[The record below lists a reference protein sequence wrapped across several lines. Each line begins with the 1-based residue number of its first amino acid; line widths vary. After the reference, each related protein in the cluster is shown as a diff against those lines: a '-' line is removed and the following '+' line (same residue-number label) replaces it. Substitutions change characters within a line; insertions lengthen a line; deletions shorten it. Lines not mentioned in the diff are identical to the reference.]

1 MEGRRRWDE
10 VRARREGV
18 ERGQGRRP
26 ALEGGYWAA
35 LQALFTRDVSGAA
48 LLDFV
53 QHEPHETLR
62 FLSRDLDL
70 PALARMPWHRRYPL
84 TLWRVFLA
92 TAHRLS
98 PPRRLLF
105 AIAVP
110 LLLISWLDYLVV
122 QGGLWRAGW
131 PPLFAWLLAA
141 ATLLLFLLVV
151 ELRDKLSLKGDLEI
165 ARQIQF
171 GLLPFEPFDR
181 DGLCVRV
188 TMRPANTVGG
198 DYFDVVPL
206 GDGRVGVAIGDVA
219 GKGMPAALLMALL
232 QGSLQTLLTAGL
244 RGAALMAKLN
254 EHLCAQIPSNRL
266 VTLFFAESEPGADR
280 LRYVNAG
287 HNPPLLF
294 RGDGSVR
301 RLEATGLAL
310 GILPDAVFEETT
322 VELLEGDRLLLYTD
336 GVTEAMN
343 EAEDEYGE
351 ARLTAWAA
359 TRRGLDPHALVEGVV
374 TDVLSFCGS
383 ARPAD
388 DMTVLSVERTTSA
401 AAIGL
406 SAPAPDA
413 ARPRP

>member
-10 VRARREGV
+10 VRSRRDNAG
-18 ERGQGRRP
+18 RGHGRRP
-26 ALEGGYWAA
+26 AFEEGYWGA
-35 LQALFTRDVSGAA
+35 LRALFTRDVSGAA
-48 LLDFV
+48 LRDFV

-62 FLSRDLDL
+62 FLAHDIDL
-70 PALARMPWHRRYPL
+70 PSLAGLPWYRRLPL
-84 TLWRVFLA
+84 TVWRAFLA

-110 LLLISWLDYLVV
+110 VLLIAWLDYLLL
-122 QGGLWRAGW
+122 QGGLFRPGL
-131 PPLFAWLLAA
+131 PPLFAWLLVS

-181 DGLCVRV
+181 DGLRIRA

-198 DYFDVVPL
+198 DYFDIVPL
-206 GDGRVGVAIGDVA
+206 GDGRVALAVGDVA

-244 RGAALMAKLN
+244 RGAALMTKLN
-254 EHLCAQIPSNRL
+254 EHLCEQIPSNRL
-266 VTLFFAESEPGADR
+266 VTLFFAEIEPGGTA

-287 HNPPLLF
+287 HNPPLVF
-294 RGDGSVR
+294 GVDGAVR

-310 GILPDAVFEETT
+310 GILPDAVFEEARLDLGT
-322 VELLEGDRLLLYTD
+322 GARLLLYTD
-336 GVTEAMN
+336 GVTEAAN
-343 EAEDEYGE
+343 ESDVEYGE
-351 ARLTAWAA
+351 ARLTAFAA
-359 TRRGLDPHALVEGVV
+359 ARREVDALALVDGLVAE
-374 TDVLSFCGS
+374 VLAFCGA

-388 DMTVLSVERTTSA
+388 DMTILCVERTGVA
-401 AAIGL
+401 VE
-406 SAPAPDA
+406 PEV
-413 ARPRP
+413 RPSERAGA